1 MVVFCCFDALL
12 LVRVDA
18 FTNCLAPSPFS
29 MAPNNDAGI
38 LRVSQ
43 YTHILKYD
51 KMTGYVWR
59 VIFTI
64 SSVLAQAQLLRAL
77 TIQVA
82 KRLILEMIDLQHSV
96 TTYAIDLIMH
106 IA

>member
-1 MVVFCCFDALL
+1 MVVFCCFDALMP
-12 LVRVDA
+12 VRVDA

-43 YTHILKYD
+43 YTHMLKYD
-51 KMTGYVWR
+51 KMTGYLWR
-59 VIFTI
+59 VIFI

-82 KRLILEMIDLQHSV
+82 KRLILEMIDFSIQ
-96 TTYAIDLIMH
+96 
-106 IA
+106 